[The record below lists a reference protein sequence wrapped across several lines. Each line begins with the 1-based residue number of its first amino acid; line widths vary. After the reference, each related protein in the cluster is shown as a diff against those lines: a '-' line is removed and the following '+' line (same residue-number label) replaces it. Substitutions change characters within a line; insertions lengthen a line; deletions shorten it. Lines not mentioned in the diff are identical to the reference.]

1 MQISKGL
8 REGGR
13 GWSDTPRV
21 SLVAVTNCNNCRNG
35 MFYFLSIII
44 TGTLSGPISS
54 KGCKLQATHPRVDNV
69 FDQEGV
75 A

>member
-1 MQISKGL
+1 MVRHAQSFLGSCKK
-8 REGGR
+8 
-13 GWSDTPRV
+13 TV
-21 SLVAVTNCNNCRNG
+21 TTVAMECYT
-35 MFYFLSIII
+35 YFLSIIII

-69 FDQEGV
+69 FDQKGV

>member
-1 MQISKGL
+1 ML
-8 REGGR
+8 
-13 GWSDTPRV
+13 
-21 SLVAVTNCNNCRNG
+21 
-35 MFYFLSIII
+35 YFLSIII

-69 FDQEGV
+69 FDQEGL